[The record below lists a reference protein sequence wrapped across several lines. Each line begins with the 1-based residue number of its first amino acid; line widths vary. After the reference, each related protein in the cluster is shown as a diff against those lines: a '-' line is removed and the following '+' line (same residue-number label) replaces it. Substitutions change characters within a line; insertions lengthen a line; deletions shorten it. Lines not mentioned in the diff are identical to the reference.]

1 MTNILI
7 VLGHPDPDG
16 GHLCHAI
23 ADAYQSAA
31 QESGHFVDRIEIAH
45 QHIPYITSSMDWES
59 GDLPVVAVDG
69 QAAVRKTQHIVFIY
83 PLWMGGIPA
92 KLKAWIEQVMRP
104 SFAFDTNGAQK
115 RPALKG
121 KSAHVIVTMG
131 MPGFIYKWFF
141 LAHSLRSLDRNI
153 LKFCG
158 IKPVGWS
165 ILGNAEDPKGLA
177 QSRHLGKAAQ
187 LGRAAR

>member
-31 QESGHFVDRIEIAH
+31 QESGHLVDRIEIAH

-104 SFAFDTNGAQK
+104 SFAFDTNGARK

-177 QSRHLGKAAQ
+177 QRRHLRKAAQ

>member
-31 QESGHFVDRIEIAH
+31 QESGHLVDRIEIAH

-69 QAAVRKTQHIVFIY
+69 QAAVRKAQHIVFIY
-83 PLWMGGIPA
+83 PLWMGDIPA

-131 MPGFIYKWFF
+131 MPGFVYKWFF

-165 ILGNAEDPKGLA
+165 ILGNVEDPKGLA
-177 QSRHLGKAAQ
+177 QRRHLGKAAQ